1 MSTRSRYLAGTQA
14 FYDPQQNYEHMMSM
28 APLFYDEE
36 FLGGGKAGG
45 TIPSSATAGSDWV
58 KKIVGAAPP
67 TVGGVANAGGGQV
80 ACALTSTSEKQDAA
94 LYWGDQKALD
104 VTKNLVMEIRVQLSV
119 LPSAAGVQAV
129 WGLSSAWIDGPDN
142 AGQYLEFGATASG
155 AILLRS
161 QDGTTQKSIASGITV
176 LATDWHVYRIEAID
190 PTDIRFYIDGVQV
203 SANNAV
209 PFAATGSSAILQ
221 PYMSVYKPSGTGV
234 ATLTVDYFRSW
245 QNRQ

>member
-1 MSTRSRYLAGTQA
+1 MSTKVRYLAGTQV

-45 TIPSSATAGSDWV
+45 AFPSSATAGSDWV

-67 TVGGVANAGGGQV
+67 TVGGVSNGAGGQV
-80 ACALTSTSEKQDAA
+80 ACTLTSTSEKQDAA
-94 LYWGDQKALD
+94 LYWGDQLALD
-104 VTKNLVMEIRVQLSV
+104 VTKNLVIELRAQLSV

-129 WGLSSAWIDGPDN
+129 FGASSAWIDGPDN
-142 AGQYLEFGATASG
+142 ASKYLEFGATANG
-155 AILLRS
+155 AILIRS
-161 QDGTTQKSIASGITV
+161 QDGTAQKSIASGITV
-176 LATDWHVYRIEAID
+176 LTTEWHVYRIECTD
-190 PTDIRFYIDGVQV
+190 VTDIRYYIDGVQV

-209 PFAATGSSAILQ
+209 PFAATGSNAILQ
-221 PYMSVYKPSGTGV
+221 PYMSMYKPSGTGV
-234 ATLTVDYFRSW
+234 GTLTVDYFRAW